1 MFCILWPVW
10 LVVLWDLF
18 DWLCSEICLIGRVLR
33 PVWLVVFWDLF
44 DWSCSE
50 ICLIGRVLRSV
61 WLVVFW
67 DLFDWLCFEICL
79 IGCVLRSVRAIHGQ
93 PSGVLILSCACVFW
107 WKQYLIKPSKSAVS
121 YLWLVLMKAL
131 LDLTFWLSSTVVN
144 LKINWCL

>member
-1 MFCILWPVW
+1 MFCILWRVW
-10 LVVLWDLF
+10 LVVFWDLF

-67 DLFDWLCFEICL
+67 DLFDWLCSEICL
-79 IGCVLRSVRAIHGQ
+79 IGCVLRSDWLV
-93 PSGVLILSCACVFW
+93 VFW
-107 WKQYLIKPSKSAVS
+107 D
-121 YLWLVLMKAL
+121 L
-131 LDLTFWLSSTVVN
+131 LEPYMVN
-144 LKINWCL
+144 LLECWFFLVHACFDESNTWSNHLRVLFLTCDLCWWKHCLI